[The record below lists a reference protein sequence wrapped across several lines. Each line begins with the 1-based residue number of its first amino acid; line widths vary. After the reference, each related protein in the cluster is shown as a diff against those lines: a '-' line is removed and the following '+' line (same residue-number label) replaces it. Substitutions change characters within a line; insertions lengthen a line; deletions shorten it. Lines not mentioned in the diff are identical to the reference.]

1 MTSPAKARNIRKRRK
16 MSKSK
21 KIYLFSLQDKG
32 AGCYLVGEE
41 IRLPL
46 SVNNLCAADT
56 LAACKKRTRECIKRL
71 ADSYDKQKWRQTF
84 YEITIKEVK

>member
-1 MTSPAKARNIRKRRK
+1 

-21 KIYLFSLQDKG
+21 KIYLFSLSGKG
-32 AGCYLVGEE
+32 VDCDMVGEV
-41 IRLPL
+41 IRLPI

-56 LAACKKRTRECIKRL
+56 LAACKKRIRECIKRL
-71 ADSYDKQKWRQTF
+71 DNSNYKHKWQKTF